1 MKRDEMD
8 LSKLFQPR
16 TMAVIGVSL
25 TNDSHPANVIF
36 NKNNLRQQVR
46 VFAVNNRGGE
56 LRGEKVYENISSV
69 PGQVDLV
76 VIATKAKLVPDVLA
90 ECVQAGAGA
99 GIIISGGFAETGQG
113 DLQDRIRA
121 IAAEGNLPFVG
132 PNCLGIYC
140 PPHLDTLFIPSER
153 IVRPEQG
160 KVALVSQSGGVLVDH
175 MVKCAAEG
183 VGVSAAVSI
192 GNKALVRETD
202 LIRYFS
208 ADPGTAVMAFYVEG
222 FNENEGRQFV
232 HAAQQC
238 PKPVIIMKAGKTSEG
253 TRAVKSHTASMA
265 GDYAVFSSVMSQH
278 GIVEATDE
286 FELIS
291 FAEALSCYPAS
302 IEGRIAVVTG
312 SGGHGA
318 LCVDACTAH
327 GLTVPQLDAAL
338 QDELRG
344 LVSPAIRDIASFRN
358 PIDLTGSSVDEDF
371 ISVLR
376 HLSRRQD
383 TDCIIALLLPY
394 LPGISTDLGARIGM
408 LYQQEKKPIIAYVPH
423 VERYWM
429 LIEGFMLNN
438 VPVAH
443 SVEDAVH
450 MAEALKRN
458 RPC

>member
-1 MKRDEMD
+1 MD
-8 LSKLFQPR
+8 LLKLFQPK

-25 TNDSHPANVIF
+25 TNESHPANVIF

-56 LRGEKVYENISSV
+56 LRGEKVYESISHV

-76 VIATKAKLVPDVLA
+76 VIATKAHLVPDVLS

-99 GIIISGGFAETGQG
+99 GIIISGGFAETGRK
-113 DLQDRIRA
+113 DLQDRVRA
-121 IAAEGNLPFVG
+121 IATEGGFPFVG
-132 PNCLGIYC
+132 PNCLGIYS
-140 PPHLDTLFIPSER
+140 PPYLDTFFIPSER

-192 GNKALVRETD
+192 GNKAMVRETD

-208 ADPGTAVMAFYVEG
+208 EDPGTSVITFYVEG
-222 FNENEGRQFV
+222 FDENEGRQFV
-232 HAAQQC
+232 TAAGEC
-238 PKPVIIMKAGKTSEG
+238 PKPIIIMKTGKTLEG
-253 TRAVKSHTASMA
+253 TKAVKSHTASMA
-265 GDYAVFSSVMSQH
+265 GDYAVFSSVMSQY

-291 FAEALSCYPAS
+291 FAEALSCYPGS
-302 IEGRIAVVTG
+302 IEGRVAVVTG

-318 LCVDACTAH
+318 LCVDACAAH
-327 GLTVPQLDAAL
+327 GLTVPGLDETA
-338 QDELRG
+338 QGELRG
-344 LVSPAIRDIASFRN
+344 QVSPVIQDIASFRN
-358 PIDLTGSSVDEDF
+358 PIDLTGSSVDDDF
-371 ISVLR
+371 AAVLR
-376 HLSRRQD
+376 YLSRRQD
-383 TDCIIALLLPY
+383 IDCIIALLLPY

-408 LYQQEKKPIIAYVPH
+408 IYQQEKKPIIAYVPH
-423 VERYWM
+423 VEKYWM
-429 LIEGFMLNN
+429 LIEGFMLND

-450 MAEALKRN
+450 MAEALKRH
-458 RPC
+458 RSW